1 MAEKFWIQLAHDID
15 HPSLP
20 FFLAKSGEIMKT
32 YTLGHSQDLSL
43 RNATVFIPML
53 PPAPFLPFAPSM
65 QFIQLNMWCIPIN
78 CVSRITR
85 NEEIIL

>member
-32 YTLGHSQDLSL
+32 YTLGHSQDLKPSQCYRIYPYAASCAISSICPLNTIHPVEYVVHSYKL
-43 RNATVFIPML
+43 RLENH
-53 PPAPFLPFAPSM
+53 S
-65 QFIQLNMWCIPIN
+65 
-78 CVSRITR
+78 
-85 NEEIIL
+85 